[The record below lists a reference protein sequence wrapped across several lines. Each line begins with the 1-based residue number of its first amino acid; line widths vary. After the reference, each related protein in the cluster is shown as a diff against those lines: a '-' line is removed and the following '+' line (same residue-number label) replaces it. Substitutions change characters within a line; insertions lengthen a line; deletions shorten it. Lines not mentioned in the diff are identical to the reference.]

1 MGFEFKTEEQ
11 RNPTQQQPNPELTK
25 IEELENKIKLYEQF
39 LNDNGYGV
47 LFDMYVDVING
58 KVSQEDYNNFQG
70 SVEYE
75 EITE

>member
-1 MGFEFKTEEQ
+1 MGFEFKTEQE
-11 RNPTQQQPNPELTK
+11 RNPIQGQPSVEVTK
-25 IEELENKIKLYEQF
+25 IEELEKKIELYEQF

-58 KVSQEDYNNFQG
+58 KVSKEDYNNFSG
-70 SVEYE
+70 NAEYE